1 MVVKHYEAKPI
12 AGAGMMLWGDLHV
25 LFESV
30 EGGSSVEV
38 WADQKDWVVRSWR
51 LFPFAGVHVLETF
64 SGTVLYMFADT
75 PYPLSA
81 STMKKCNEYSLKD
94 KNEAKTDKTEHE
106 NGKSVKSQ
114 NQSQSQKVKVKV
126 EAKDV
131 CLDQPAPKLMGRIVP
146 TSRRQDLSRAGP
158 TSGIRAW
165 REPLRKRTGRDP
177 KGNIMILPPVSVK
190 EHIAVQRKTNAR
202 TILLQSLPEDHMA
215 DFHHLDDARDI
226 WLAVKARFGGNDE
239 SRKMRK
245 SMLKQEFSEFRV
257 SESEGLHKGYDNFQK
272 ILSQLNQMQAK
283 PDNEDC
289 NIKFFRALPH
299 SWSQVATT
307 LKTKGGLD
315 YLSFDYLYNKLRT
328 LEIDVKGGS
337 SYDSRGTSAPTHSAF
352 ISAAST
358 NSKMSYPDQSH
369 PTTFTSA
376 SSSPTASSNVMENV
390 LHSFVAESDPQQQI
404 TYEDFDQIGKLDLEE
419 LDIKW
424 QMAML
429 SVRINR
435 FEKKAGRK
443 MKFNNKDAARYSS
456 FKLKELDKTEE
467 PKALLSVDSMLNWS
481 DHEGEDVEN
490 GAAQVYG
497 MIARAEEDVV
507 GSTTGNAIG
516 DVAVDVSNAAA
527 EFALMGISSQVHNC
541 PFGCEHLYAELKKEF
556 DNVEVQ
562 YKECYIQVQAYKSTL
577 QTLEQQ
583 KGWYQSNQLALEER
597 IRILT
602 ANLEN
607 TTNMLK
613 YTEKLNEQAKLEKLN
628 DKVKLEESKARFDK
642 WKDSSKNLDKLI
654 HSSMSSRSKFG
665 LGFGET
671 FGSDEVFDP
680 SGPSIFDTTPED
692 VAEKP
697 LYDRFVKAVGMHVVP
712 PPITGTFMPPSNN
725 PDLDDTQFTY
735 GSKSNNYFETNSVS
749 NDFVSCDNSD
759 KSSDSETTGF
769 ASCVSSVKSS
779 SSKTNEPVA
788 SAPSSVAFQTMS
800 ETADQQPSSTKDNPS
815 FSFKENVKPPRNLCN
830 KSGVNSRSL
839 CKRKSFGSKTCFV
852 CGSKFHL
859 IKDCDF
865 YEKQL
870 ELQNQPM
877 WNNVANIPS
886 FVPKAASVPADSR
899 NRQTSVPAGSRN
911 RPASVPT
918 GSRNRPTSVPAG
930 RPFSAGWKNNAAR
943 PMTRPTSHYFQHFS
957 RPGYYNQMN
966 MDEGRWGT
974 AVKPSAECLVL
985 SKEFQ
990 LPENSQ
996 VVLRVPRR
1004 NNLYCFNLSDIKPER
1019 DVTCLLAK
1027 ASLVESTKWHRRM
1040 AHVNFKNMNK
1050 LAKHGLVNGLPSK
1063 LFTNEHNCVACNK
1076 GKQHKASYKAITA
1089 VSTISAPLQLLHM
1102 DLFGPTSIRSID
1114 HKYYSLVVT
1123 DDFSRFTWVFF
1134 LGTKDETYGILKDF
1148 ITFIENQLTKK
1159 VKAIRCDNGT
1169 EFKNSK
1175 LIELCGSKGIR
1186 RDYSNARTPQQNGVA
1201 ERKNRTLIEAAR
1213 TMLADSKLPTMFWTE
1228 AVSTACYVLNRVL
1241 VTKPHNKTPYELVSG
1256 KVPNISHLK
1265 PFGCLVTILNTS
1277 DHLGKFEG
1285 KADEGFI
1292 IGYAAH
1298 SKAYRVYNL
1307 SSKHIEE
1314 TLNLR
1319 YLEDKSN
1326 VQGLGHEWYF
1336 DLDYLTDS
1344 LGYTRFK
1351 TNQPAGTQDTNIHA
1365 GTQDDSDSECDEQVI
1380 VVPSFP
1386 SNSFSGPKVN
1396 EASEMME
1403 SSSDYAEEL
1412 ARLQKQAYEANTIAE
1427 KHLSQADLA
1436 TSRNGV
1442 PAGKVVSAADVSAGH
1457 SETSTPVCT
1466 PVHTAAPSFPP
1477 GHSLGSSAH
1486 STRYP
1491 SPSDLAN
1498 STHFPHFQKFTNIA
1512 PSVAVDPVP
1521 TKRVNISSSNHRYLV
1536 ILTSPFQTRAW
1547 QLVPLPEG
1555 KFAIGTKWILKNK
1568 RDARVARIE
1577 AIRLFLAF
1585 ASYMGF
1591 MVYQMDVKSAFLY
1604 GEIEE
1609 EVYVTQ
1615 PKGFE
1620 DPHFPKHVY
1629 RVVKAL
1635 YGLIIKHQRS
1645 CFTMNQKPSWESLFS
1660 QYNMSQDMLKKFD
1673 MENVPS
1679 QNLTAS
1685 RPDIQFAVSACS
1697 RHQVTPLTSN
1707 LNVVKKIFNDSDY
1720 AGSHGDRK
1728 STIGGCQFLGRRLIS
1743 WQCKKQTI
1751 VATSSTEAE
1760 YVAAA
1765 SCCGQEFLLVALN
1778 VPTGR
1783 TVPAGFGVEKWGSL
1797 DEGKLTF
1804 YKNKFSPQWR
1814 FIVHTIMHCLSTKS
1828 GSWDQFGSSLAT
1840 ALICLTE
1847 GRKLINHL
1855 RPNHPILASPQENE
1869 QCPFSDPNPA
1879 SSSRPHPS
1887 EHKQFTSTNVEDD
1900 VFGGSFDIS
1909 PPRSTEAS
1917 PAGTTLG
1924 GAEDPNKLT
1933 TLCSLVNSLVQKIDS
1948 QASDLQAHKLVFKE
1962 VVGKLVKKVKE
1973 LEDKLK
1979 GRKRKFVMTES
1990 DLKEEEEQDVDP
2002 LIKLAKAAATAA
2014 DDSAVPTG
2022 GSNEDDIPPSS
2033 SIPSDE
2039 SAIPPDVTTGPTDA
2053 PSDKGK
2059 SPMLGVEAT
2068 RRLYEEEQAELAR
2081 EREEQKKKRQKD
2093 VLKSVKY
2100 YTDADWNEIIERMVA
2115 MIAER
2120 RRKFAAQRL
2129 DNETSPITI
2138 LFILHLLLPPHSSPK
2153 ASSHPDVTADTSK
2166 QPSIAPTLPSGFSA
2180 TPTVTRTSGPRTRN

>member
-1 MVVKHYEAKPI
+1 MPSP
-12 AGAGMMLWGDLHV
+12 
-25 LFESV
+25 SV
-30 EGGSSVEV
+30 S
-38 WADQKDWVVRSWR
+38 
-51 LFPFAGVHVLETF
+51 TF
-64 SGTVLYMFADT
+64 SFPSTTEPVF
-75 PYPLSA
+75 SA
-81 STMKKCNEYSLKD
+81 STSEPVFESPN
-94 KNEAKTDKTEHE
+94 H
-106 NGKSVKSQ
+106 SQ
-114 NQSQSQKVKVKV
+114 TSQITQSQQLQQYHTTNVSNNN
-126 EAKDV
+126 AKFPYLKKEEYETWAMKMEYWIMNSDHNLWNIV
-131 CLDQPAPKLMGRIVP
+131 LNENSRKKIGRY
-146 TSRRQDLSRAGP
+146 
-158 TSGIRAW
+158 
-165 REPLRKRTGRDP
+165 P
-177 KGNIMILPPVSVK
+177 KGNI
-190 EHIAVQRKTNAR
+190 R
-202 TILLQSLPEDHMA
+202 ILLRVSSLPEDHMA

-239 SRKMRK
+239 SKKMRK

-257 SESEGLHKGYDNFQK
+257 SESEGLHKGYDKFQK

-289 NIKFFRALPH
+289 NMKFLRALPP
-299 SWSQVATT
+299 SWSQVAIT

-315 YLSFDYLYNKLRT
+315 YLSFDDLYNKLRT

-369 PTTFTSA
+369 STTFTSA
-376 SSSPTASSNVMENV
+376 SSSPAASSNVIENV

-443 MKFNNKDAARYSS
+443 MKFNNKDAARFDKKKVKCYKCSELGHFARECTGKQLDSKARYSS
-456 FKLKELDKTEE
+456 FKLKELDKSEE

-497 MIARAEEDVV
+497 MIAGAEEDAA
-507 GSTTGNAIG
+507 GSATGNATG
-516 DVAVDVSNAAA
+516 DVADDVSNAAA
-527 EFALMGISSQVHNC
+527 EFALMGISSQVQTC

-556 DNVEVQ
+556 DNVEAQ

-613 YTEKLNEQAKLEKLN
+613 YTENLNEQAKLEKLN
-628 DKVKLEESKARFDK
+628 DKVKLEESKAR
-642 WKDSSKNLDKLI
+642 L
-654 HSSMSSRSKFG
+654 
-665 LGFGET
+665 
-671 FGSDEVFDP
+671 FGSDEVFDL
-680 SGPSIFDTTPED
+680 SAPSIFDSSPKD

-697 LYDRFVKAVGMHVVP
+697 LYDRFVKTVGMHAVP
-712 PPITGTFMPPSNN
+712 PPITRTFMPPPTSLTLMIHRLPMWN
-725 PDLDDTQFTY
+725 
-735 GSKSNNYFETNSVS
+735 
-749 NDFVSCDNSD
+749 

-779 SSKTNEPVA
+779 SFKTNEPLA
-788 SAPSSVAFQTMS
+788 STPSSVDFKTVS
-800 ETADQQPSSTKDNPS
+800 ETADQQPSFHNDDSS

-830 KSGVNSRSL
+830 KSGINSRSL
-839 CKRKSFGSKTCFV
+839 CKRKYFGSKTCFV

-870 ELQNQPM
+870 ELHNKPM

-886 FVPKAASVPADSR
+886 FVPKAASVPA
-899 NRQTSVPAGSRN
+899 
-911 RPASVPT
+911 

-930 RPFSAGWKNNAAR
+930 RPFSAGKMGELLLSPQQVVLGEFKGQICNGDPRTMVDLINLHGGTVTFGGGDGKITGKGTIRTSKLNFENVYYVEELQNFNLFSVSQICDTKNKVLF
-943 PMTRPTSHYFQHFS
+943 T
-957 RPGYYNQMN
+957 
-966 MDEGRWGT
+966 D
-974 AVKPSAECLVL
+974 KECLVL

-1004 NNLYCFNLSDIKPER
+1004 NNLYCFNLSDIQPER

-1027 ASLVESTKWHRRM
+1027 ASLDESTKWHRRM

-1063 LFTNEHNCVACNK
+1063 IFTNEHNCVACNK

-1175 LIELCGSKGIR
+1175 LIELCGSKGIK

-1285 KADEGFI
+1285 KADEGLLLV
-1292 IGYAAH
+1292 YAAH
-1298 SKAYRVYNL
+1298 S
-1307 SSKHIEE
+1307 
-1314 TLNLR
+1314 
-1319 YLEDKSN
+1319 
-1326 VQGLGHEWYF
+1326 
-1336 DLDYLTDS
+1336 
-1344 LGYTRFK
+1344 YTRFK

-1386 SNSFSGPKVN
+1386 SNSFSGPKVHD
-1396 EASEMME
+1396 ASEMVE

-1412 ARLQKQAYEANTIAE
+1412 ARLQKQAYEANATAE

-1436 TSRNGV
+1436 ASRNRV
-1442 PAGKVVSAADVSAGH
+1442 PAGKIDSAAGVSYGPT
-1457 SETSTPVCT
+1457 ETSTPVFK
-1466 PVHTAAPSFPP
+1466 PVHTDATSLPP
-1477 GHSLGSSAH
+1477 GHSLGSSEH

-1498 STHFPHFQKFTNIA
+1498 SMSSSSEMEDIHHHPDTGIFSSSSYDDDFGGTVTNLA
-1512 PSVAVDPVP
+1512 PSIVVDSVL
-1521 TKRVNISSSNHRYLV
+1521 TKRVNTIHPQSQILGD
-1536 ILTSPFQTRAW
+1536 LTSPVQTRGTLKKSKFGASAFVSYVHDQQRNNHTDYLHSMQEEMQQFINQKVW
-1547 QLVPLPEG
+1547 QLVPLPDG
-1555 KFAIGTKWILKNK
+1555 KIAIGTKWILKNK
-1568 RDARVARIE
+1568 RDARGIVVRNKARLVAQGHRQEEGIDYDEVFALVARIE
-1577 AIRLFLAF
+1577 ALGYPRF
-1585 ASYMGF
+1585 ALYMGI
-1591 MVYQMDVKSAFLY
+1591 Y
-1604 GEIEE
+1604 GISMILFTE
-1609 EVYVTQ
+1609 
-1615 PKGFE
+1615 
-1620 DPHFPKHVY
+1620 
-1629 RVVKAL
+1629 VVKAL
-1635 YGLIIKHQRS
+1635 VWSSSAPGRLQVK
-1645 CFTMNQKPSWESLFS
+1645 QKPDGSFI
-1660 QYNMSQDMLKKFD
+1660 SQDQVCPGMLRNLI
-1673 MENVPS
+1673 MES
-1679 QNLTAS
+1679 ISMIGSLMYLTAS
-1685 RPDIQFAVSACS
+1685 RLLSVLLAKSKNNCGYSSNERNMFAAA
-1697 RHQVTPLTSN
+1697 
-1707 LNVVKKIFNDSDY
+1707 NVVVRFIILVV
-1720 AGSHGDRK
+1720 H
-1728 STIGGCQFLGRRLIS
+1728 IGMLNSLDAMANGGFEFKGEDCF
-1743 WQCKKQTI
+1743 
-1751 VATSSTEAE
+1751 
-1760 YVAAA
+1760 
-1765 SCCGQEFLLVALN
+1765 FLLVALL

-1783 TVPAGFGVEKWGSL
+1783 T
-1797 DEGKLTF
+1797 
-1804 YKNKFSPQWR
+1804 
-1814 FIVHTIMHCLSTKS
+1814 I
-1828 GSWDQFGSSLAT
+1828 
-1840 ALICLTE
+1840 
-1847 GRKLINHL
+1847 
-1855 RPNHPILASPQENE
+1855 
-1869 QCPFSDPNPA
+1869 
-1879 SSSRPHPS
+1879 
-1887 EHKQFTSTNVEDD
+1887 
-1900 VFGGSFDIS
+1900 
-1909 PPRSTEAS
+1909 
-1917 PAGTTLG
+1917 
-1924 GAEDPNKLT
+1924 
-1933 TLCSLVNSLVQKIDS
+1933 
-1948 QASDLQAHKLVFKE
+1948 
-1962 VVGKLVKKVKE
+1962 
-1973 LEDKLK
+1973 
-1979 GRKRKFVMTES
+1979 
-1990 DLKEEEEQDVDP
+1990 
-2002 LIKLAKAAATAA
+2002 
-2014 DDSAVPTG
+2014 PTG
-2022 GSNEDDIPPSS
+2022 LHKHSTDILVIIK
-2033 SIPSDE
+2033 SIAALMSVR
-2039 SAIPPDVTTGPTDA
+2039 AQQG
-2053 PSDKGK
+2053 GF
-2059 SPMLGVEAT
+2059 LGET
-2068 RRLYEEEQAELAR
+2068 
-2081 EREEQKKKRQKD
+2081 KRQC
-2093 VLKSVKY
+2093 
-2100 YTDADWNEIIERMVA
+2100 
-2115 MIAER
+2115 
-2120 RRKFAAQRL
+2120 RL
-2129 DNETSPITI
+2129 S
-2138 LFILHLLLPPHSSPK
+2138 HS
-2153 ASSHPDVTADTSK
+2153 
-2166 QPSIAPTLPSGFSA
+2166 
-2180 TPTVTRTSGPRTRN
+2180 SGPRPLLELLKEGPPAILATIDRTPYTITESLVRSQLQLDDDGGVKDLSIADIYLGDHMPLLATMLPPAQAAITGESSREAAPSNPQTVPKTITKPDHSHDHESIPPRLTTVF